1 MSRQKR
7 GIEKSF
13 KVFCEGDTE
22 HNYFD
27 YIRKNKKVSLAIRP
41 VNMKGGGYANFLEQI
56 KQDANSNCL
65 AKFIVIDGDRAENVQ
80 GEKQALWN
88 IIMYCK
94 VQNDS
99 KRIPH
104 ILIIDYPDFE
114 YVACLHTYNYK
125 GQNVEQYIKKEL
137 GYADI
142 EAFKADKDV
151 FKVLVE
157 SGKGSIAQLQNSIN
171 KNTPIIK
178 NVITIN
184 KSRFEIQV
192 QQMIID
198 KEKIGIKGTNFNE
211 FYEVLQGL
219 DVIIT

>member
-22 HNYFD
+22 YNYFE
-27 YIRKNKKVSLAIRP
+27 YIRKNRKVSLALRP
-41 VNMKGGGYANFLEQI
+41 VNMKGGGYANFLAKIRE
-56 KQDANSNCL
+56 DANSNCL
-65 AKFIVIDGDRAENVQ
+65 AKFIVIDGDRAEKIE
-80 GEKQALWN
+80 GESAALWN
-88 IIMYCK
+88 IINYCK

-125 GQNVEQYIKKEL
+125 GQNVEQYIKREL
-137 GYADI
+137 GYSDI
-142 EAFKADKDV
+142 ETFKADKDI

-157 SGKGSIAQLQNSIN
+157 SGKGSIAQLQKSIN
-171 KNTPIIK
+171 KNTQVIK
-178 NVITIN
+178 NVFTIN
-184 KSRFEIQV
+184 KSQFEIQV
-192 QQMIID
+192 QDMIVS
-198 KEKIGIKGTNFNE
+198 KESLGIKGTNFNE
-211 FYEVLQGL
+211 FYEVLHEMG
-219 DVIIT
+219 VTIE